1 MKTYP
6 FLYPLKGKGKLK
18 FGGGRNR
25 GRNGGPRLTGGPTWG
40 PLKPLKH
47 WLRNTGGT
55 LTQGSPLLN
64 GPLLKGNPGTPG
76 AKADAAALVDP
87 SGNKLV
93 TVLAM
98 APLFELVLLLMLGEP
113 MLPPGKL
120 GPINPPGIWSK
131 GTKSGKASNTAAAAK
146 AVDDAEELEEDAVA
160 VDDAVAADDAAAADA
175 DAAALLEEKDAEE
188 EEEAADALPVDDV
201 PELDEAVDAIL
212 IMTFRHVS
220 AGPNIRQRL

>member
-1 MKTYP
+1 M
-6 FLYPLKGKGKLK
+6 
-18 FGGGRNR
+18 
-25 GRNGGPRLTGGPTWG
+25 
-40 PLKPLKH
+40 
-47 WLRNTGGT
+47 
-55 LTQGSPLLN
+55 LN

-76 AKADAAALVDP
+76 AKADAAALADP

-113 MLPPGKL
+113 MVPPGKL
-120 GPINPPGIWSK
+120 GPINPPVIGSK
-131 GTKSGKASNTAAAAK
+131 GTKSGKASSTAAAAK

-175 DAAALLEEKDAEE
+175 DVAALLEEKDD

>member
-1 MKTYP
+1 M
-6 FLYPLKGKGKLK
+6 
-18 FGGGRNR
+18 
-25 GRNGGPRLTGGPTWG
+25 
-40 PLKPLKH
+40 
-47 WLRNTGGT
+47 
-55 LTQGSPLLN
+55 LN
-64 GPLLKGNPGTPG
+64 GTLLKGSPGTPG
-76 AKADAAALVDP
+76 AKADAAALADP

-93 TVLAM
+93 TVLAT

-113 MLPPGKL
+113 MVPPGKL
-120 GPINPPGIWSK
+120 GPINPPVIGSK

-160 VDDAVAADDAAAADA
+160 ADDAAAADA
-175 DAAALLEEKDAEE
+175 DVAALLEEKDDEE